1 MCVSESERKA
11 EVKIQAGR
19 RDSDTRIP
27 LRLTA
32 ALNPEVREER
42 GCGETAEEYRATD
55 GSRGKHREPYL
66 KPQPVFACKLHCT
79 SPSLV
84 STFIG

>member
-1 MCVSESERKA
+1 MEMCPSESERT
-11 EVKIQAGR
+11 VKVEIQAGR

-42 GCGETAEEYRATD
+42 GVERQRKNIQRQTD
-55 GSRGKHREPYL
+55 PGEPYL
-66 KPQPVFACKLHCT
+66 KPQPVFVCKRHCT

-84 STFIG
+84 SPFIG